1 MSVDIETE
9 LINKIS
15 TGNAI
20 LFTGAGFSLDLVSL
34 NGKSPLR
41 ASDLSK
47 EICKISEIE
56 PDDDLKYSSDVCIS
70 KKHTTVLINLLK
82 DYYVIQSVGEENS
95 DTNIICSVRWRRFY
109 TTNYDRGLEIGLT
122 NNHKKYQTIGID
134 SDVSQ
139 YIKFENPIIHLN
151 GYIDNLSEENL
162 NTSFKLSNSS
172 YVDSDLSDSPNWRYF
187 FNRDLDKCSALVFI
201 GYSLY
206 DMDIEKLLHKNDK
219 LRNKTYFITEK
230 NISPKNQFRFEKY
243 GKILSI
249 EKHGF
254 AELIKNNAPSFST
267 PSKFM
272 KGFKPYSEDIL
283 KENIRDSDI
292 QSFLLYGKNQ
302 ESIVASMLLSANSNR
317 HFAIHRKELILDVI
331 ARITDNRHVL
341 LLSNYGNGKTCLLW
355 QIATE
360 LFLQAKDV
368 YFLSDYNIDYFEE
381 LKILAQTSEKI
392 KYIIVD
398 DCMSKQDFFK
408 NFAFLQPS
416 NIYLI
421 CADRTEIVKKW
432 YDEVFP
438 EESFDFT
445 SLPIDNLSDFET
457 QSFIDILDFR
467 WQWGNLAGASDEV
480 KKKFLTDD
488 NNHIQLSNVLLKLL
502 KSPIITEKINELCK
516 AFLNDEKYQNFVIAV
531 CYLRIIGIRPDFNL
545 VYELSDSDLVYNPL
559 LSKNE
564 NFLQLFTLRN
574 DYVEVSD
581 VFAKYFMSSNLI
593 SGEKIIERLYFI
605 VKKFNN
611 YSNRDCIQN
620 SIFRSAFRFHVVSSL
635 LPEDNRKGSL
645 LDYYEQL
652 KSILPWL
659 KNDPNYW
666 MQYAMAKMMWNKM
679 YDDAQKLLETSY
691 SVAEHKGD
699 YDVSKIDNQQ
709 ARLYLLIAQVR
720 TVESDKF
727 TYFQKADL
735 ILKHVEMDSYALHR
749 IEDMLDFY
757 DKCFTTLS
765 IKNRKSVL
773 SSFRFYQEK
782 IEKYKGEDKYRFAN
796 LYITTEAKLKKV
808 FDENIQK

>member
-1 MSVDIETE
+1 MNLDIETE
-9 LINKIS
+9 LISKIS

-20 LFTGAGFSLDLVSL
+20 LFTGAGFSLDLISL
-34 NGKSPLR
+34 NGKHPLR

-47 EICKISEIE
+47 EICKIAEIE

-70 KKHTTVLINLLK
+70 KGCTTKLINLLK
-82 DYYVIQSVGEENS
+82 DYYVIQSVGKEDC
-95 DTNIICSVRWRRFY
+95 DTNLICSVKWRRFY

-122 NNHKKYQTIGID
+122 NNHKKYQSIGID
-134 SDVSQ
+134 SDVSK
-139 YIKFENPIIHLN
+139 YIKSENPVIHLN
-151 GYIDNLSEENL
+151 GFIDNLSEDSL

-187 FNRDLDKCSALVFI
+187 FNQDLDKCSAVVFV

-206 DMDIEKLLHKNDK
+206 DMDIEKLLHENEK
-219 LRNKTYFITEK
+219 LKDKTYFITEK
-230 NISPKNQFRFEKY
+230 NVSPKNQFRFKKY

-249 EKHGF
+249 EKQGF
-254 AELIKNNAPSFST
+254 GELIKNNASSFTTSL
-267 PSKFM
+267 KVM
-272 KGFKPYSEDIL
+272 KGFIPYSEDVL
-283 KENIRDSDI
+283 KEDIRDNDI

-302 ESIVASMLLSANSNR
+302 ESIAASMLLSANSNR

-331 ARITDNRHVL
+331 EKIADKRHVL
-341 LLSNYGNGKTCLLW
+341 ILSNYGNGKTCLLW

-432 YDEVFP
+432 CDEVLP

-445 SLPIDNLSDFET
+445 SLPIDNLSDLET
-457 QSFIDILDFR
+457 QSFIEILDFS
-467 WQWGNLAGASDEV
+467 WQWGNLAGASDEG
-480 KKKFLTDD
+480 KKKFLIDD

-502 KSPIITEKINELCK
+502 KSPVITEKINELCK

-531 CYLRIIGIRPDFNL
+531 CYLRIIGIRPDLNL
-545 VYELSDSDLVYNPL
+545 VYELSDSDLVYSPF

-564 NFLQLFTLRN
+564 SFSQLFTLRN

-581 VFAKYFMSSNLI
+581 IFAKYIMSSNLI

-605 VKKFNN
+605 VKKFNT
-611 YSNRDCIQN
+611 YTDRDYFQN
-620 SIFRSAFRFHVVSSL
+620 AIFRSALRFHIVSGL
-635 LPEDNRKGSL
+635 LPEDNRKVLL
-645 LDYYEQL
+645 LDYYEKL
-652 KSILPWL
+652 KTILPWL

-666 MQYAMAKMMWNKM
+666 MQYAMAKMMWHKTL
-679 YDDAQKLLETSY
+679 DDAQKLLETAY
-691 SVAEHKGD
+691 SVARRKNE
-699 YDVSKIDNQQ
+699 YDVFKINNQQ
-709 ARLYLLIAQVR
+709 TRLYLLFAQTR
-720 TVESDKF
+720 TVETDKF
-727 TYFQKADL
+727 AYFQKADS

-749 IEDMLDFY
+749 IGDMLDFY
-757 DKCFTTLS
+757 DKCFTSLS
-765 IKNRKSVL
+765 IKSRKIVL
-773 SSFRFYQEK
+773 FAFKFYQEK
-782 IEKYKGEDKYRFAN
+782 IEKYKDEDKYRFAN
-796 LYITTEAKLKKV
+796 LYMTTEAKLKKV
-808 FDENIQK
+808 LDENIQK

>member
-1 MSVDIETE
+1 MSVDIKKE

-34 NGKSPLR
+34 NGKCPLK

-70 KKHTTVLINLLK
+70 KKHTTALINLLK

-95 DTNIICSVRWRRFY
+95 DTNIICSVKWRRFY

-134 SDVSQ
+134 SDVSK

-151 GYIDNLSEENL
+151 GYIDNLSEESL

-187 FNRDLDKCSALVFI
+187 FNQDLDKCSALVFI

-206 DMDIEKLLHKNDK
+206 DMDIEKLLHKNEKLKDK
-219 LRNKTYFITEK
+219 TFFITTE
-230 NISPKNQFRFEKY
+230 NLSPKDEFRFEKY
-243 GKILSI
+243 GKILLI
-249 EKHGF
+249 AKKGF
-254 AELIKNNAPSFST
+254 AELIKNNVASFSI

-302 ESIVASMLLSANSNR
+302 ESLAASILLSEHTNH
-317 HFAIHRKELILDVI
+317 HFAVHRKEVI
-331 ARITDNRHVL
+331 SNVIMRISENKHIL

-360 LFLQAKDV
+360 LFQQAKEV
-368 YFLSDYNIDYFEE
+368 YFLSDSNIDYFEE
-381 LKILAQTSEKI
+381 LKTLSQSSEKT

-398 DCMSKQDFFK
+398 DCMTKKDFFK
-408 NFAFLQPS
+408 NFGFLQPS
-416 NIYLI
+416 NVYLI
-421 CADRTEIVKKW
+421 CADRTEVVKKW
-432 YDEVFP
+432 YGDVFK
-438 EESFDFT
+438 ERNFDFV
-445 SLPIDNLSDFET
+445 SVPVDNLSDFDV
-457 QSFIDILDFR
+457 QSFNDILDFIGL
-467 WQWGNLAGASDEV
+467 WGNLAGSNIDT
-480 KKKFLTDD
+480 KKRFLEDG
-488 NNHIQLSNVLLKLL
+488 NNHIQFSNILLKLL
-502 KSPIITEKINELCK
+502 KSPVIADKINELCK
-516 AFLNDEKYQNFVIAV
+516 SFLCDEQYQNFVIAV
-531 CYLRIIGIRPDFNL
+531 CYLRIIGIKPDLNL
-545 VYELSDSDLVYNPL
+545 VYELSDSDLVYSPL
-559 LSKNE
+559 LSGNE
-564 NFLQLFTLRN
+564 KFSQLFTLRG
-574 DYVEVSD
+574 DYIEVSD
-581 VFAKYFMSSNLI
+581 VFAKYFMSSNLV
-593 SGEKIIERLYFI
+593 SSDKIIDRLYFI

-620 SIFRSAFRFHVVSSL
+620 SIFCSALRFHVVSSL
-635 LPEDNRKGSL
+635 LPEDNRKGGL

-666 MQYAMAKMMWNKM
+666 MQYAMAKMMWSKM
-679 YDDAQKLLETSY
+679 YNEAQKLLETSY
-691 SVAEHKGD
+691 AVAEHKD
-699 YDVSKIDNQQ
+699 NYDVSKIDNQQ
-709 ARLYLLIAQVR
+709 ARLYLLIAQTR

-727 TYFQKADL
+727 SYFQKADL

-749 IEDMLDFY
+749 IGDMLDFY
-757 DKCFTTLS
+757 DKCFTSLS
-765 IKNRKSVL
+765 IKNRKIVL
-773 SSFRFYQEK
+773 ASFKFYLEK
-782 IEKYKGEDKYRFAN
+782 IEKYKDEDKYRFAN
-796 LYITTEAKLKKV
+796 LYITAEEKLKKLFV
-808 FDENIQK
+808 ENS

>member
-1 MSVDIETE
+1 MSLDIEKE
-9 LINKIS
+9 LITKIS

-34 NGKSPLR
+34 KGTHPLR

-47 EICKISEIE
+47 EICKIAEIE

-70 KKHTTVLINLLK
+70 KGCTTELISLLK
-82 DYYVIQSVGEENS
+82 NYYVIQSVGEENC
-95 DTNIICSVRWRRFY
+95 DTNLICSVKWRRFY

-122 NNHKKYQTIGID
+122 NNQKKYQTISID
-134 SDVSQ
+134 SDVSK
-139 YIKFENPIIHLN
+139 YIKFENPVIHLN
-151 GYIDNLSEENL
+151 GFIENLSEESL

-187 FNRDLDKCSALVFI
+187 FNQDLDKCSALVFI

-206 DMDIEKLLHKNDK
+206 DMDIEKLLHENEKLKDK
-219 LRNKTYFITEK
+219 TFFITTE
-230 NISPKNQFRFEKY
+230 NLSPKDKFRFEKY
-243 GKILSI
+243 GKILLI
-249 EKHGF
+249 AKKGF
-254 AELIKNNAPSFST
+254 AELIKNNVASFST

-302 ESIVASMLLSANSNR
+302 ESLAASILLSVHTNH
-317 HFAIHRKELILDVI
+317 HFAVHRKEVISDVMM
-331 ARITDNRHVL
+331 RISENKHVL

-360 LFLQAKDV
+360 LFQQAKEV
-368 YFLSDYNIDYFEE
+368 YFLSDSNIDYFEE
-381 LKILAQTSEKI
+381 LKTLSQSSEKI

-398 DCMSKQDFFK
+398 DCMTKKDFFK
-408 NFAFLQPS
+408 NFVFLQPS
-416 NIYLI
+416 NVYLI
-421 CADRTEIVKKW
+421 CADRTEVVKKW
-432 YDEVFP
+432 YGDVFQ
-438 EESFDFT
+438 ERNFDFV
-445 SLPIDNLSDFET
+445 SVPVDNLSDFEV
-457 QSFIDILDFR
+457 QSFNDILDFIGL
-467 WQWGNLAGASDEV
+467 WGNLAGASIDT
-480 KKKFLTDD
+480 KKRFLEDN
-488 NNHIQLSNVLLKLL
+488 NNHIQFSNILLKLL
-502 KSPIITEKINELCK
+502 KSPVITDKINALCK
-516 AFLNDEKYQNFVIAV
+516 SFLSDEQYQNFVIAV
-531 CYLRIIGIRPDFNL
+531 CYLRIIGIKPDLNL

-564 NFLQLFTLRN
+564 NFLQLFTIHN

-581 VFAKYFMSSNLI
+581 AFAKYFMSSNLI
-593 SGEKIIERLYFI
+593 SGEKIIERLYYI

-620 SIFRSAFRFHVVSSL
+620 SIFRSALRFHIVSSL
-635 LPEDNRKGSL
+635 LPENNRKEML

-652 KSILPWL
+652 KSFLPWL

-709 ARLYLLIAQVR
+709 ARLYLLIAQAR
-720 TVESDKF
+720 PVESDKF
-727 TYFQKADL
+727 SYFQKADL

-749 IEDMLDFY
+749 ISDMLDFY
-757 DKCFTTLS
+757 DKCFTSLS
-765 IKNRKSVL
+765 IKSRKIVL
-773 SSFRFYQEK
+773 SSFKFYQVK
-782 IEKYKGEDKYRFAN
+782 IEKYKDEDKYRFAN
-796 LYITTEAKLKKV
+796 LYITTEAKLQKV
-808 FDENIQK
+808 LNENIQK

>member
-1 MSVDIETE
+1 M
-9 LINKIS
+9 
-15 TGNAI
+15 
-20 LFTGAGFSLDLVSL
+20 
-34 NGKSPLR
+34 
-41 ASDLSK
+41 
-47 EICKISEIE
+47 
-56 PDDDLKYSSDVCIS
+56 
-70 KKHTTVLINLLK
+70 K

-95 DTNIICSVRWRRFY
+95 DTNIICSVKWRRFY

-134 SDVSQ
+134 SDVSK

-151 GYIDNLSEENL
+151 GYIDNLSEESL

-187 FNRDLDKCSALVFI
+187 FNQDLDKCSALVFI

-206 DMDIEKLLHKNDK
+206 DMNIEKLLHENEK
-219 LRNKTYFITEK
+219 LKDKTYFITTE
-230 NISPKNQFRFEKY
+230 NISPKDKFRFEKY
-243 GKILSI
+243 GKILLI
-249 EKHGF
+249 AKKGF
-254 AELIKNNAPSFST
+254 AELIKNNVASFST

-272 KGFKPYSEDIL
+272 KGFKHYSEDIL

-302 ESIVASMLLSANSNR
+302 ESLAASILLSVHTNH
-317 HFAIHRKELILDVI
+317 HFAVHRKEVISDVMM
-331 ARITDNRHVL
+331 RISENKHVL

-360 LFLQAKDV
+360 LFQQAKEV
-368 YFLSDYNIDYFEE
+368 YFLSDSNIDYFEE
-381 LKILAQTSEKI
+381 LKILSQSSRKN

-398 DCMSKQDFFK
+398 DCMTKKDFFK
-408 NFAFLQPS
+408 NFVFLQPS
-416 NIYLI
+416 NVYLI
-421 CADRTEIVKKW
+421 CADRTEVVKKW
-432 YDEVFP
+432 YGDVFQ
-438 EESFDFT
+438 ERNFDFV
-445 SLPIDNLSDFET
+445 SVPVDNLSDFEV
-457 QSFIDILDFR
+457 QSLNDILDFIGL
-467 WQWGNLAGASDEV
+467 WGNLAGVSFGT
-480 KKKFLTDD
+480 KRRFLKDN
-488 NNHIQLSNVLLKLL
+488 NNHIQFSNILLKLL
-502 KSPIITEKINELCK
+502 KSPVITDKINELCK
-516 AFLNDEKYQNFVIAV
+516 SFLSDEQYQNFVIAV
-531 CYLRIIGIRPDFNL
+531 CYLRIIGIKPDLNL

-564 NFLQLFTLRN
+564 SFLQLFTIHN

-581 VFAKYFMSSNLI
+581 AFAKYFMSSNLI
-593 SGEKIIERLYFI
+593 SGEKIIERLYYI

-620 SIFRSAFRFHVVSSL
+620 SIFRSAFRFHIVSSL
-635 LPEDNRKGSL
+635 LPEDNRKGGL

-709 ARLYLLIAQVR
+709 ARLYLLIAQAR
-720 TVESDKF
+720 PVESDKF
-727 TYFQKADL
+727 SYFQKADL

-749 IEDMLDFY
+749 ISDMLDFY
-757 DKCFTTLS
+757 DKCFTSLS
-765 IKNRKSVL
+765 IKSRKIVL
-773 SSFRFYQEK
+773 SSFKFYQEK
-782 IEKYKGEDKYRFAN
+782 IEKYID
-796 LYITTEAKLKKV
+796 EAASEKLV
-808 FDENIQK
+808 